1 MTEKNVTDE
10 ENSAVEEPER
20 AAEPDSLPPGSETEE
35 SSESEDPSPDQAS
48 ADQASADQAS
58 ADQASADQASA
69 DQAERSM
76 RAAHRPGSA
85 VSGPYGRPVHPM
97 LVTIPIG
104 AFVATL
110 AFDIASVAVEGRAYG
125 RPAVWLSLI
134 GIAFGLLASVFG
146 LLDYRR
152 LTKGTRA
159 HAVATRHLILM
170 DTVLVCFI
178 IGFILRR
185 ADPDQY
191 LNGTPTPALVLSV
204 IGVAILLIGGW
215 LGGKLSYSYGS
226 RVADESDQIEAH
238 TLSAP
243 SAD

>member
-35 SSESEDPSPDQAS
+35 SSESEDPSP
-48 ADQASADQAS
+48 
-58 ADQASADQASA
+58 DQASADQASA

-134 GIAFGLLASVFG
+134 GIAFGLIASVFG

-159 HAVATRHLILM
+159 HAVATRHMILM

>member
-20 AAEPDSLPPGSETEE
+20 AAEPDSLPQGSETEK
-35 SSESEDPSPDQAS
+35 SSESEDPSP
-48 ADQASADQAS
+48 
-58 ADQASADQASA
+58 DQASA

>member
-1 MTEKNVTDE
+1 MGNDVSDEAEPAAESPDPVTD
-10 ENSAVEEPER
+10 P
-20 AAEPDSLPPGSETEE
+20 ETEQDAE
-35 SSESEDPSPDQAS
+35 LQTAQSVE
-48 ADQASADQAS
+48 
-58 ADQASADQASA
+58 
-69 DQAERSM
+69 QAERSM
-76 RAAHRPGSA
+76 RAAHQPGTA
-85 VSGPYGRPVHPM
+85 AAGPYGHPIHPM

-110 AFDIASVAVEGRAYG
+110 AFDIASVTLEGRAYG

-134 GIAFGLLASVFG
+134 GIVSGLFASLFGLI
-146 LLDYRR
+146 DYRR

-170 DTVLVCFI
+170 DVVLLCFI
-178 IGFILRR
+178 VGFFIRR

-191 LNGTPTPALVLSV
+191 LNGTPTIALVLSV
-204 IGVAILLIGGW
+204 VGVAILLVGGW

-226 RVADESDQIEAH
+226 RVADESDQMKAH

>member
-1 MTEKNVTDE
+1 MPDTTEQ
-10 ENSAVEEPER
+10 SVEEAEQ
-20 AAEPDSLPPGSETEE
+20 AAEPSSPEQAEQSAEE
-35 SSESEDPSPDQAS
+35 AEQSAEQAEQS
-48 ADQASADQAS
+48 AE
-58 ADQASADQASA
+58 
-69 DQAERSM
+69 QAERSM
-76 RAAHRPGSA
+76 RAAHRPGMA
-85 VSGPYGRPVHPM
+85 AAGPYGHPIHPM

-134 GIAFGLLASVFG
+134 GIASGLLASLFG
-146 LLDYRR
+146 LVDYRR

-159 HAVATRHLILM
+159 HAVATRHMILM
-170 DTVLVCFI
+170 DVVLLCFVL
-178 IGFILRR
+178 GFFVRR
-185 ADPDQY
+185 ADADQY
-191 LNGTPTPALVLSV
+191 LNGTPTIALVLSV
-204 IGVAILLIGGW
+204 LGVGILLIGGW
-215 LGGKLSYSYGS
+215 LGGKLAYSYGS

>member
-1 MTEKNVTDE
+1 MGNDVSDEAEPAAESPDPVTDP
-10 ENSAVEEPER
+10 VTDP
-20 AAEPDSLPPGSETEE
+20 ETEQDAE
-35 SSESEDPSPDQAS
+35 LQTAQSVE
-48 ADQASADQAS
+48 
-58 ADQASADQASA
+58 
-69 DQAERSM
+69 QAERSM
-76 RAAHRPGSA
+76 RAAHQPGTA
-85 VSGPYGRPVHPM
+85 AAGPYGHPIHPM

-110 AFDIASVAVEGRAYG
+110 AFDIASVTLEGRAYG

-134 GIAFGLLASVFG
+134 GIVSGLFASLFGLI
-146 LLDYRR
+146 DYRR

-170 DTVLVCFI
+170 DVVLLCFI
-178 IGFILRR
+178 VGFFIRR

-191 LNGTPTPALVLSV
+191 LNGTPTIALVLSV
-204 IGVAILLIGGW
+204 VGVAILLVGGW

-226 RVADESDQIEAH
+226 RVADESDQMKAH

>member
-1 MTEKNVTDE
+1 MGNDVSDE
-10 ENSAVEEPER
+10 AEPAVES
-20 AAEPDSLPPGSETEE
+20 PDLATGPETEQDAE
-35 SSESEDPSPDQAS
+35 LQTTQSVE
-48 ADQASADQAS
+48 
-58 ADQASADQASA
+58 
-69 DQAERSM
+69 QAERSM
-76 RAAHRPGSA
+76 RAAHQPGTA
-85 VSGPYGRPVHPM
+85 AAGPYGHPIHPM

-110 AFDIASVAVEGRAYG
+110 AFDIASVTLEGRAYG

-134 GIAFGLLASVFG
+134 GIVSGLFASLFGLI
-146 LLDYRR
+146 DYRR

-170 DTVLVCFI
+170 DVVLLCFI
-178 IGFILRR
+178 VGFFIRR

-191 LNGTPTPALVLSV
+191 LNGTPTIALVLSV
-204 IGVAILLIGGW
+204 VGVAILLVGGW

-226 RVADESDQIEAH
+226 RVADESDQMKAH

>member
-1 MTEKNVTDE
+1 VSDEAEPAAESPDPVTDP
-10 ENSAVEEPER
+10 VTDP
-20 AAEPDSLPPGSETEE
+20 ETEQDAE
-35 SSESEDPSPDQAS
+35 LQTAQSVE
-48 ADQASADQAS
+48 
-58 ADQASADQASA
+58 
-69 DQAERSM
+69 QAERSM
-76 RAAHRPGSA
+76 RAAHQPGTA
-85 VSGPYGRPVHPM
+85 AAGPYGHPIHPM

-110 AFDIASVAVEGRAYG
+110 AFDIASVTLEGRAYG

-134 GIAFGLLASVFG
+134 GIVSGLFASLFGLI
-146 LLDYRR
+146 DYRR

-170 DTVLVCFI
+170 DVVLLCFI
-178 IGFILRR
+178 VGFFIRR

-191 LNGTPTPALVLSV
+191 LNGTPTIALVLSV
-204 IGVAILLIGGW
+204 VGVAILLVGGW

-226 RVADESDQIEAH
+226 RVADESDQMKAH

>member
-35 SSESEDPSPDQAS
+35 SSESEDPSP
-48 ADQASADQAS
+48 
-58 ADQASADQASA
+58 DQASADQASA

>member
-1 MTEKNVTDE
+1 MGNDVSDEAEPAAESPDLVTD
-10 ENSAVEEPER
+10 P
-20 AAEPDSLPPGSETEE
+20 ETEQDAE
-35 SSESEDPSPDQAS
+35 LQTAQSVE
-48 ADQASADQAS
+48 
-58 ADQASADQASA
+58 
-69 DQAERSM
+69 QAERSM
-76 RAAHRPGSA
+76 RAAHQPGTA
-85 VSGPYGRPVHPM
+85 AAGPYGHPIHPM

-110 AFDIASVAVEGRAYG
+110 AFDIASVTLEGRAYG

-134 GIAFGLLASVFG
+134 GIVSGLFASLFGLI
-146 LLDYRR
+146 DYRR

-170 DTVLVCFI
+170 DVVLLCFI
-178 IGFILRR
+178 VGFFIRR

-191 LNGTPTPALVLSV
+191 LNGTPTIALVLSV
-204 IGVAILLIGGW
+204 VGVAILLVGGW

-226 RVADESDQIEAH
+226 RVADESDQMKAH

>member
-1 MTEKNVTDE
+1 MGNDVSDE
-10 ENSAVEEPER
+10 VEPPAEDSDPIADPETVQDAVPD
-20 AAEPDSLPPGSETEE
+20 AVPDAEPDAE
-35 SSESEDPSPDQAS
+35 
-48 ADQASADQAS
+48 
-58 ADQASADQASA
+58 
-69 DQAERSM
+69 QAERSM
-76 RAAHRPGSA
+76 RAAHQPGTA
-85 VSGPYGRPVHPM
+85 AAGPYGHPIHPM

-110 AFDIASVAVEGRAYG
+110 AFDIASVTLEGRAYG

-134 GIAFGLLASVFG
+134 GIVSGLFASLFGLI
-146 LLDYRR
+146 DYRR

-170 DTVLVCFI
+170 DVVLLCFI
-178 IGFILRR
+178 VGFFVRR

-191 LNGTPTPALVLSV
+191 LNGTPTVALVLSV
-204 IGVAILLIGGW
+204 VGVAILLVGGW

-226 RVADESDQIEAH
+226 RVADESDQIKAH
-238 TLSAP
+238 AVSAP

>member
-1 MTEKNVTDE
+1 METNVTEKNVTDE

-35 SSESEDPSPDQAS
+35 SSESEDPSP
-48 ADQASADQAS
+48 DQAS

-159 HAVATRHLILM
+159 HAVATRHMILM
-170 DTVLVCFI
+170 DTVLVC
-178 IGFILRR
+178 
-185 ADPDQY
+185 
-191 LNGTPTPALVLSV
+191 
-204 IGVAILLIGGW
+204 
-215 LGGKLSYSYGS
+215 
-226 RVADESDQIEAH
+226 
-238 TLSAP
+238 
-243 SAD
+243 